1 MTPFDITTAPLDGGV
16 TLIEASAGTGK
27 TYSITGLILRLLLER
42 NIQIRNIL
50 AVTFTE
56 AATQEL
62 RDRIRRRLQSALE
75 DLHHGASKDD
85 IVAAF
90 LKTGDKAV
98 GICQL
103 DLALQSFDE
112 AQVFTIHGFC
122 QRMLNDFA
130 FESGTRFETAL
141 VTNPKPLFEEVAR
154 DFWRLR
160 FYEAKP
166 LLPKLAMAWNR
177 SLEDWVELLERTRS
191 HPDLVILPPAER
203 DSVDALVRRVE
214 ATFASVRKEWAD
226 HQADIEFLLR
236 HDGNLS
242 RGEKNFRDDRL
253 DELLPKVAEACRDFE
268 SADPENIHELSS
280 LTSEA
285 IAAGTKATGT
295 APEHQFFILSSEFIH
310 AVEALF
316 NQLTHEFLEFAQ
328 IELPKRKA
336 RTNTVTYDDLI
347 TGLRDALRQEGGDRL
362 ARAIGQKYS
371 AALIDEFQDTDPAQY
386 EIFRTIFGSKEHRLF
401 LIGDPKQAI
410 YGFRGAD
417 VFTYFQANT
426 IADQTF
432 TLTTNWRSEAPLLAA
447 INGLFV
453 QIEQPFIFPEIKYHE
468 VRAPSEPKVKSLT
481 GAGDATIAMK
491 FRLVN
496 SPHDL
501 GKPNQEKLSDLV
513 SRAVSDDIAALAASG
528 ALLDKSP
535 LHFRDM
541 AVLVRTHRQAERI
554 QGILRQRGIRSVV
567 QSDRSVFASED
578 AHELQRFLQGVVD
591 PRRESLLKAALAT
604 ILIGFDAQ
612 RLFDLERNDP
622 KRQLWL
628 DRFTDWKLRWS
639 DGCFVAMFRHFL
651 VTQEVRARLVQ
662 LPSGERRLTN
672 FLHLAELLHEA
683 ESTMSLAPDGVC
695 SWLREQRQNDRVSED
710 RFQLRLESD
719 DDAVQIVTIHKS
731 KGLEY
736 PIVFCPFLWTDAESS
751 GRQELLFHDREDQE
765 KRLTFDLRGKKAG
778 AKEHQ
783 DWQSEEVRAE
793 ELRLLYVA
801 LTRAMNRC
809 YIYLP
814 EEKTDKSP
822 LAHLFAASKQ
832 DSLFDRVRAFAQSS
846 KGCAS
851 ASSEPGEP
859 SLVQDETPSSTT
871 LQSRPFKGKIPR
883 IAMTA
888 SFSGLNVAVT
898 ELEEVDSGP
907 SSDGETDTIIEPE
920 RDKGDLSIFTFDRGR
935 RTGDFFHGVLE
946 HMDFQDLGGLS
957 LLIEGMLRPFGF
969 SQTLHRPAI
978 NQILQQL
985 VEVELDPGMRLQ
997 QISRTDR
1004 LSEVEFTYPL
1014 AQLTPASL
1022 AKALKKCTGLAGDIR
1037 KRMGSLHFDPIE
1049 GFMNGFID
1057 LLFRF
1062 KDRYYLIDWKSNWL
1076 GSRPED
1082 YGPDGMRRAMLE
1094 HNYFLQ
1100 YHLYTLAADLFLEKR
1115 LPGYSYQT
1123 HFGGVFYV
1131 FLRGVDPKD
1140 PARGI
1145 FRDRPATETVR
1156 SLRTLIS

>member
-27 TYSITGLILRLLLER
+27 TYSITGLILRLILEKHL
-42 NIQIRNIL
+42 QIRDIL

-75 DLHHGASKDD
+75 DLHRGVSKDD

-90 LKTGDKAV
+90 LKKGDKAV
-98 GICQL
+98 GIREL
-103 DLALQSFDE
+103 DLAIQSFDE

-122 QRMLNDFA
+122 QRMLNDYA
-130 FESGTRFETAL
+130 FESGTRFDTSL
-141 VTNPKPLFEEVAR
+141 VIDPKPLFEEVAR

-166 LLPKLAMAWNR
+166 LLPKLAMAWKR

-191 HPDLVILPPAER
+191 HPDLVILPPAEAE
-203 DSVDALVRRVE
+203 SGDALVRRVE
-214 ATFASVRKEWAD
+214 EAFAAVREEWAS
-226 HQADIEFLLR
+226 HEADIEMLLR

-242 RGEKNFRDDRL
+242 RSEKNFRDDRI
-253 DELLPKVAEACRDFE
+253 DELLPKVAEACADFE
-268 SADPENIHELSS
+268 SADPENIHALSS
-280 LTSEA
+280 ITSEA
-285 IAAGTKATGT
+285 IAAGTKGTGT
-295 APEHQFFILSSEFIH
+295 PPKHRFFALSSDFCR

-347 TGLRDALRQEGGDRL
+347 TGLRDALRQKGGSTL
-362 ARAIGQKYS
+362 ARAIGAKYS

-386 EIFRTIFGSKEHRLF
+386 EIFRTIFGSKDHRLF

-426 IADQTF
+426 IADHTF
-432 TLTTNWRSEAPLLAA
+432 TLTTNWRSEAPLLTA
-447 INGLFV
+447 INGLFR
-453 QIEQPFIFPEIKYHE
+453 QTEQPFIFPQIQYHE
-468 VRAPSEPKVKSLT
+468 VHAPKEPIVRPLT
-481 GAGDATIAMK
+481 NSDDAAAALR
-491 FRLVN
+491 FRLVTPAEEQVRE
-496 SPHDL
+496 SRF
-501 GKPNQEKLSDLV
+501 ELV
-513 SRAVSDDIAALAASG
+513 CRWVSDDIAALAASG
-528 ALLDKSP
+528 AHLGESP
-535 LHFRDM
+535 LRHRDM
-541 AVLVRTHRQAERI
+541 AILVRRHSQAEML
-554 QGILRQRGIRSVV
+554 QTVLRERGIRSVV
-567 QSDRSVFASED
+567 QSDRSVFGSEE
-578 AHELQRFLQGVVD
+578 ARELQRFLQGVLD
-591 PRRESLLKAALAT
+591 PRRDSLLKAALAT
-604 ILIGFDAQ
+604 TLIGFDAT

-622 KRQLWL
+622 ERQAWL

-639 DGCFVAMFRHFL
+639 DGCFTAMFRQLL
-651 VTQEVRARLVQ
+651 VTQQVRARLVQ
-662 LPSGERRLTN
+662 LPAGERRLTN

-683 ESTMSLAPDGVC
+683 ESTMSLAPDAVC
-695 SWLREQRQNDRVSED
+695 SWLRAQRESERVSED

-751 GRQELLFHDREDQE
+751 SHQELLFHDREDPE
-765 KRLTFDLRGKKAG
+765 KRLTFDLREKKGG
-778 AKEHQ
+778 AQQHQ
-783 DWQSEEVRAE
+783 EWQSEEVRAE

-814 EEKTDKSP
+814 GEKTEKSP
-822 LAHLFAASKQ
+822 LAHLFAPSKKE
-832 DSLFDRVRAFAQSS
+832 SLFDQVRAFAQSS
-846 KGCAS
+846 KGCAT
-851 ASSEPGEP
+851 ASSEPGEARH
-859 SLVQDETPSSTT
+859 VQDETPPGTK
-871 LQSRPFKGKIPR
+871 LQSRPFKRKIPR
-883 IAMTA
+883 VAMTA
-888 SFSGLNVAVT
+888 SFSGLNVAAT

-907 SSDGETDTIIEPE
+907 WREDEIDTVLDPE
-920 RDKGDLSIFTFDRGR
+920 RDPADLSIFTFDRGR

-946 HMDFQDLGGLS
+946 QMDFQDLGDLPS
-957 LLIEGMLRPFGF
+957 LIEGKLRTYGF

-978 NQILQQL
+978 HQILQQIM
-985 VEVELDPGMRLQ
+985 EVELDPGIRLQ
-997 QISRTDR
+997 QISRRER

-1014 AQLTPASL
+1014 APLTPASL
-1022 AKALKKCTGLAGDIR
+1022 ARAIKKCTGLAGDIR
-1037 KRMGSLHFDPIE
+1037 QRMGSLHFDPVE

-1076 GSRPED
+1076 GDQPTD
-1082 YGPDGMRRAMLE
+1082 YGTEGMKRAMLE
-1094 HNYFLQ
+1094 HNYYLQ

-1115 LPGYSYQT
+1115 LPGYDYRT
-1123 HFGGVFYV
+1123 HFGGVFYI
-1131 FLRGVDPKD
+1131 FLRGIDPKD
-1140 PARGI
+1140 PSRGI
-1145 FRDRPATETVR
+1145 FRDRPTEVTVR
-1156 SLRTLIS
+1156 NLRTLIS